1 LSPAVAALSPF
12 PKDNLLS
19 EPSAYFAVS
28 RLFLGATERHIGMAW
43 LIGAIVTYAIV
54 FLLIGIA
61 ILSHLMGGE
70 LPGQEEEAAPAERGR
85 QRNNP
90 NPIDRLRQ
98 GAAAGTR
105 VLGMR

>member
-1 LSPAVAALSPF
+1 
-12 PKDNLLS
+12 
-19 EPSAYFAVS
+19 
-28 RLFLGATERHIGMAW
+28 MAW

-61 ILSHLMGGE
+61 ILGHLMGGK
-70 LPGQEEEAAPAERGR
+70 LPGQEEEAAPAKRGR
-85 QRNNP
+85 TNP

-105 VLGMR
+105 ILGVR